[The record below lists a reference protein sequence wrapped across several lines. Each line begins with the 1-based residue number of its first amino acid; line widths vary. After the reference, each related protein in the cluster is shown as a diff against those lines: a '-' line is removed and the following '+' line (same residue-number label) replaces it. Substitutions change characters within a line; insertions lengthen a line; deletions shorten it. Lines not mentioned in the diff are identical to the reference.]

1 MINVKA
7 PERGSV
13 GAQSDRGS
21 AGVLV
26 VAMDDAGLAEAL
38 PVAYARA
45 ASLGARVTVCGPAR
59 MPFWWAVAASG
70 WMMVPRPW
78 AEDSRVRAELLLRE
92 KIGALTGDAECTVV
106 CRHGRA
112 EAWLG
117 RVLGTGRYSTV
128 LVGAGKLSG
137 RRTKRLAAIAGAER
151 MFAVLRPLSD

>member
-13 GAQSDRGS
+13 VEGSDRGN

-38 PVAYARA
+38 PIAYARA
-45 ASLGARVTVCGPAR
+45 ASLGARVTVCGPAK

-70 WMMVPRPW
+70 WIMMPRPW
-78 AEDSRVRAELLLRE
+78 AEDSRVRAELILRD
-92 KIGALTGDAECTVV
+92 KVGALTDDAECRVV

-112 EAWLG
+112 ESWLG
-117 RVLGTGRYSTV
+117 RVLGTDRYSTV
-128 LVGAGKLSG
+128 LVGAGRLSG
-137 RRTKRLAAIAGAER
+137 RRTRRLAAIAGAEL
-151 MFAVLRPLSD
+151 MFAVLSPLR

>member
-1 MINVKA
+1 VINVKA

-13 GAQSDRGS
+13 GARSDRGS

-38 PVAYARA
+38 PIAYARA
-45 ASLGARVTVCGPAR
+45 ASLGARVTVCGPAK

-70 WMMVPRPW
+70 WMMMPRPW
-78 AEDSRVRAELLLRE
+78 AEDARVRAELILRE
-92 KIGALTGDAECTVV
+92 KVGALTGDAECRVV

-112 EAWLG
+112 ESWLG
-117 RVLGTGRYSTV
+117 RVLGGDRYSTV

-151 MFAVLRPLSD
+151 MFAVLSPLR

>member
-13 GAQSDRGS
+13 GRRADRGS

-45 ASLGARVTVCGPAR
+45 ASLGARVTVCGPAK

-78 AEDSRVRAELLLRE
+78 ADDARVRAELLLKE
-92 KIGALTGDAECTVV
+92 KVGALTGDAECTVV

-117 RVLGTGRYSTV
+117 RVLGSDRFSTV
-128 LVGAGKLSG
+128 LVGCSKLSG
-137 RRTKRLAAIAGAER
+137 RRTRRLAAIAGAER
-151 MFAVLRPLSD
+151 MFAVLRPLRD

>member
-1 MINVKA
+1 VINLRA

-13 GAQSDRGS
+13 ADRADRGS

-38 PVAYARA
+38 PIAYARA
-45 ASLGARVTVCGPAR
+45 AALGARVTIAGPAK

-78 AEDSRVRAELLLRE
+78 AEDTRVRAELQLRA
-92 KIGALTGDAECTVV
+92 KVGALTDDAECTVV

-112 EAWLG
+112 ETWLG
-117 RVLGTGRYSTV
+117 RVLGGDRYSTV
-128 LVGAGKLSG
+128 LIATSKLSG
-137 RRTKRLAAIAGAER
+137 RRTKRLAAIAGSER
-151 MFAVLRPLSD
+151 MFAVLSPLR

>member
-1 MINVKA
+1 MINLRA

-13 GAQSDRGS
+13 ADRADRGS

-38 PVAYARA
+38 PIAYARA
-45 ASLGARVTVCGPAR
+45 AALGARVTIAGPAK

-78 AEDSRVRAELLLRE
+78 AEDTRVRAELQLRA
-92 KIGALTGDAECTVV
+92 KVGALTDDAECTVV

-112 EAWLG
+112 ETWLG
-117 RVLGTGRYSTV
+117 RVLGGDRYSTV
-128 LVGAGKLSG
+128 LIATSKLSG
-137 RRTKRLAAIAGAER
+137 RRTKRLAAIAGSER
-151 MFAVLRPLSD
+151 MFAVLSPLR